1 MRRPPQACL
10 GHAASNTAVAGQPDG
25 DLAEQRGDRVLTI
38 ILDPAGRATAAALRT
53 VHGLDPGLRGD
64 NLPLDAGQELLA
76 LGQAQTQAAQ
86 IGKGV
91 GLGDPHDIGAVF
103 FALSSDA
110 DQPHDPGHVASTS
123 AGIQARKYLFRSRT
137 PNLAA
142 VPSMAVDITAL
153 YCCLDDFC
161 KVFADW
167 EAHRLLPSEQ
177 ARQRSGKLSR
187 AEMLFIVVL
196 FHLSP
201 YKNFKVFYLYGIGG
215 QYRACFDELPHYDR
229 FVSLMPRLFVPL
241 MVLLHGLSG
250 EQTGVYFVDLTKLAV
265 CHNRRIHRHKVFDG
279 LAARGKTSMGW
290 FYGLKLHFVIN
301 HKGQIMALKIT
312 PGNTADSTVLEEM
325 TRHLAGKLY
334 ADKGYIGREL
344 FHKLWRRGLHL
355 ITSIRRNMRNYLMPL
370 ADKVMLRKRFVIET
384 VLDTLKSEMGLEH
397 SRHRSVVNAMVHVLS
412 CLIAYAFRPGKPSIS
427 LTK

>member
-1 MRRPPQACL
+1 
-10 GHAASNTAVAGQPDG
+10 
-25 DLAEQRGDRVLTI
+25 
-38 ILDPAGRATAAALRT
+38 
-53 VHGLDPGLRGD
+53 
-64 NLPLDAGQELLA
+64 
-76 LGQAQTQAAQ
+76 
-86 IGKGV
+86 
-91 GLGDPHDIGAVF
+91 
-103 FALSSDA
+103 
-110 DQPHDPGHVASTS
+110 
-123 AGIQARKYLFRSRT
+123 
-137 PNLAA
+137 
-142 VPSMAVDITAL
+142 
-153 YCCLDDFC
+153 
-161 KVFADW
+161 
-167 EAHRLLPSEQ
+167 
-177 ARQRSGKLSR
+177 
-187 AEMLFIVVL
+187 MLFIMVL

-250 EQTGVYFVDLTKLAV
+250 EQTGVYFVDSTKLAV
-265 CHNRRIHRHKVFDG
+265 CHNRRIYRHKVFDG

-312 PGNTADSTVLEEM
+312 PGNTADSTVLDAM

-397 SRHRSVVNAMVHVLS
+397 SRHRSVINAMVHVLS
-412 CLIAYAFRPGKPSIS
+412 CLVAYAFRPGKPSIS
-427 LTK
+427 LTAQEITAYP